1 MKIYELIC
9 NIDESLTTLIR
20 KSIKREVKISAKE
33 FFILI
38 YFKIRSSR
46 YKKEFSR
53 KLKRVKD
60 KQLADSVFVAVE
72 QALYKKYGNLEE
84 LAEMLKRMTN
94 EF

>member
-9 NIDESLTTLIR
+9 NIDESLTMLIR

-38 YFKIRSSR
+38 YFKIRISR

-84 LAEMLKRMTN
+84 LAEMLKQMTN